1 MSNYESILQI
11 MSAVEGVKEWWL
23 EGEMRATH
31 ISSVGFMSP
40 LTVMMMH
47 SISLSMGRSCMLRFM
62 CMHGVMREVLNS

>member
-1 MSNYESILQI
+1 MRNYESILQI
-11 MSAVEGVKEWWL
+11 MSIVEGVKEWWL

-47 SISLSMGRSCMLRFM
+47 SICLSMGRSCMLRFM
-62 CMHGVMREVLNS
+62 CMHELMREVLNS